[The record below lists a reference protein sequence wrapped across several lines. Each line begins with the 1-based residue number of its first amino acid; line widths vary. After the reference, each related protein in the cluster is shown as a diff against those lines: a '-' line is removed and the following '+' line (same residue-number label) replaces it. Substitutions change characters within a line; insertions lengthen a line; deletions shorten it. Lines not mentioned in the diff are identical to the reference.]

1 MDLST
6 LSFPERGELLQFLLF
21 LFLLAFSLWRVEREN
36 RYLWFKDEG
45 IVWLR
50 LEGVPIETDRGLRFR
65 AKVVGGDLPDIY
77 GRTAFV
83 NIYGLKDL
91 PADSFSLY
99 AHVKAEGSE
108 LFISGSYRDIED
120 IFSEKTLRKSYIDRV
135 QERIQDP
142 QVRAFV
148 LTYLLGEARESLPQD
163 LQYYFTKTG
172 LIHLLVISGFHVGM
186 VFLLLRYLLPY
197 PYGLLLG
204 VVGVSLYVL
213 LLVPKEAP
221 VLRAGLMLSLW
232 VLVRLS
238 EGRPNS
244 LGILLFS
251 GSLLLLYRPEFSQ
264 SFSFWLSFFAVLY
277 IILGLRLLPSEGSW
291 VYRNLGLPFGVSLF
305 AFLGV
310 SPLLLSFTHTSLGS
324 VLFSPLVGYMLLPFT
339 AYGVLELITFFSL
352 PTLPLELMGKAVIQV
367 VELLSVFDLRV
378 GFDLSVGSSFAIST
392 LGAFLLYLLSLVSW
406 RPVSENIDI
415 YT

>member
-1 MDLST
+1 ML
-6 LSFPERGELLQFLLF
+6 FLL
-21 LFLLAFSLWRVEREN
+21 LLAFSLWRVEKEN
-36 RYLWFKDEG
+36 RYLWFEDEG
-45 IVWLR
+45 IVRLR
-50 LEGVPIETDRGLRFR
+50 LEGVPIETDTGLRFR

-91 PADSFSLY
+91 PTESFSLY
-99 AHVKAEGSE
+99 GKVRAEGSR

-120 IFSEKTLRKSYIDRV
+120 FLSEKTLRKSYIK
-135 QERIQDP
+135 RIQDRIQDT

-204 VVGVSLYVL
+204 AVGVSLYVL

-221 VLRAGLMLSLW
+221 VLRAWLMLLLW

-251 GSLLLLYRPEFSQ
+251 GSLLLLYRPEFFQ

-310 SPLLLSFTHTSLGS
+310 SPLLLSFTHTSFGS

-352 PTLPLELMGKAVIQV
+352 PTFPLELMGKAVMKV
-367 VELLSVFDLRV
+367 VSLSSVFE
-378 GFDLSVGSSFAIST
+378 LSVGLELSLNTSFVIST
-392 LGAFLLYLLSLVSW
+392 MGAFVLYLLSLFAKS
-406 RPVSENIDI
+406 SELKAHSP
-415 YT
+415 

>member
-1 MDLST
+1 MST
-6 LSFPERGELLQFLLF
+6 LSFPERGELLQFFLF

-36 RYLWFKDEG
+36 RYLWFEDEG
-45 IVWLR
+45 IVWLK

-91 PADSFSLY
+91 PTESFSLY
-99 AHVKAEGSE
+99 GKVRAEGSR

-120 IFSEKTLRKSYIDRV
+120 LLSEKTLRKSYINRI

-148 LTYLLGEARESLPQD
+148 LTYLLGEAREGLPQD

-221 VLRAGLMLSLW
+221 VLRAWLMLSLW

-324 VLFSPLVGYMLLPFT
+324 VLFSPLVGYMLLPLT

-378 GFDLSVGSSFAIST
+378 GFDLSVESSFAIST
-392 LGAFLLYLLSLVSW
+392 LGAFLLYLLSLVPTSS
-406 RPVSENIDI
+406 RHKAPSP
-415 YT
+415 

>member
-1 MDLST
+1 MST
-6 LSFPERGELLQFLLF
+6 LSFPERGELLQFFLF

-36 RYLWFKDEG
+36 RYLWFEDEG

-65 AKVVGGDLPDIY
+65 AKVVGGDLPELY

-91 PADSFSLY
+91 PTESFSLY
-99 AHVKAEGSE
+99 GKVRAEGSR

-120 IFSEKTLRKSYIDRV
+120 FLSEKTLRKSYINRI

-142 QVRAFV
+142 QVKAFV
-148 LTYLLGEARESLPQD
+148 LTYLLGEAREGLPQD

-221 VLRAGLMLSLW
+221 VLRAWLMLSLW

-310 SPLLLSFTHTSLGS
+310 SPLLLSFTHISLGS

-378 GFDLSVGSSFAIST
+378 GFDLSVRGSFAIST
-392 LGAFLLYLLSLVSW
+392 LGAFLLYLLSLVFTSS
-406 RPVSENIDI
+406 RHKAPSP
-415 YT
+415 

>member
-1 MDLST
+1 
-6 LSFPERGELLQFLLF
+6 LLF
-21 LFLLAFSLWRVEREN
+21 LFLLAFSLWRVEKEN
-36 RYLWFKDEG
+36 RYLWFEDEG

-50 LEGVPIETDRGLRFR
+50 LEGVPIETDTDLRFR

-91 PADSFSLY
+91 PTESFSLY
-99 AHVKAEGSE
+99 GKVRAEGSR
-108 LFISGSYRDIED
+108 LFISGSYRDIKD
-120 IFSEKTLRKSYIDRV
+120 FFSEKTLRKSYIK
-135 QERIQDP
+135 RIQDRIQDT

-204 VVGVSLYVL
+204 AVGVSLYVL

-221 VLRAGLMLSLW
+221 VLRAWLMLLLW

-251 GSLLLLYRPEFSQ
+251 GSLLLLYRPEFFQ

-352 PTLPLELMGKAVIQV
+352 PTFPLEIMGKAVMKV
-367 VELLSVFDLRV
+367 VSLSSVFE
-378 GFDLSVGSSFAIST
+378 LSVGLELSLNTSFVIST
-392 LGAFLLYLLSLVSW
+392 MGAFVLYLLSLFAKS
-406 RPVSENIDI
+406 SELKAHSP
-415 YT
+415 

>member
-1 MDLST
+1 M
-6 LSFPERGELLQFLLF
+6 LF
-21 LFLLAFSLWRVEREN
+21 LFLLAFSLWKVEKESI
-36 RYLWFKDEG
+36 YLWFEDEG
-45 IVWLR
+45 VVWLR
-50 LEGVPIETDRGLRFR
+50 LEGVPIETDTGLRFR

-91 PADSFSLY
+91 PTEFFSLY
-99 AHVKAEGSE
+99 GKVRAEGSR

-120 IFSEKTLRKSYIDRV
+120 FLSEKTLRKSYIKRI

-204 VVGVSLYVL
+204 AVGVSLYVL

-221 VLRAGLMLSLW
+221 VLRAWLMLLLW

-291 VYRNLGLPFGVSLF
+291 AYRNLGLPFGVSLF

-367 VELLSVFDLRV
+367 VELLSIFDLRV
-378 GFDLSVGSSFAIST
+378 GFDLSVESSFT
-392 LGAFLLYLLSLVSW
+392 FTTFLAFLLYFLSFIKASTN
-406 RPVSENIDI
+406 RECN
-415 YT
+415 